1 MYTQPELKDY
11 QDEWLRVERELAI
24 KSMEMGDWY
33 TAIYNEA
40 SPSENTP
47 APTDE
52 AKKQGSRDNF
62 TEADFMKA
70 LKKAS
75 RPIRKL

>member
-47 APTDE
+47 APIHE
-52 AKKQGSRDNF
+52 PK
-62 TEADFMKA
+62 
-70 LKKAS
+70 
-75 RPIRKL
+75 